1 MGILITLLLGGLAG
15 WLASLLM
22 DRDGQQGILLNI
34 VVGIVGALCCQSGA
48 AMLGYGRQRAVI
60 QTIDA
65 DQPLLPMQTIGA
77 PVADLFPRR

>member
-1 MGILITLLLGGLAG
+1 MFDVLA
-15 WLASLLM
+15 L
-22 DRDGQQGILLNI
+22 RQEDGVPRIGCV

-65 DQPLLPMQTIGA
+65 DQP
-77 PVADLFPRR
+77 